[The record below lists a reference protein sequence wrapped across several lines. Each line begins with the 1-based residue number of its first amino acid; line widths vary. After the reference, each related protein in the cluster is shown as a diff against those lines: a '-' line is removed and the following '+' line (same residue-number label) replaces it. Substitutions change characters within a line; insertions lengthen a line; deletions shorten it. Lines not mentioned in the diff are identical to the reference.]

1 MSLYDQAEL
10 LCQAITSQA
19 KGEGEKILA
28 RAREDADRHLNEAEA
43 RRQEA
48 LARTKAEVEAQ
59 AKLDARNR
67 IDRAELEGKRRVS
80 QTKETFLTE
89 VFGQAQDRLQA
100 FRETPGYRNWLRA
113 TLLGV
118 LQQLEGEDFRVMAHP
133 EEEKWLYPNLLDEV
147 SRAGVPSDLCRRPGP
162 APGRFRGSPGR
173 RPGARRSDLSGH
185 HRPTAGN
192 LASRDRP
199 AIVGGLKLRTN
210 PGRANCRGGALSP
223 PSRGKSKGRSGGL
236 G

>member
-28 RAREDADRHLNEAEA
+28 RAREEAERRLSEAEA

-59 AKLDARNR
+59 AKLSARNR

-89 VFGQAQDRLQA
+89 IFSQAQARLQA
-100 FRETPGYRNWLRA
+100 FRETAGYRDWLRA
-113 TLLGV
+113 TLLGAV
-118 LQQLEGEDFRVMAHP
+118 QQLEGEQFRVVAHP
-133 EEEKWLYPNLLDEV
+133 EEEKWLTSALLEEVGKERGCHLAFAADQDLPPGGFVVLRADGRVRFDQTFQGIIDRQRETLRAETARQLWGVGVLTYP
-147 SRAGVPSDLCRRPGP
+147 
-162 APGRFRGSPGR
+162 
-173 RPGARRSDLSGH
+173 
-185 HRPTAGN
+185 
-192 LASRDRP
+192 
-199 AIVGGLKLRTN
+199 
-210 PGRANCRGGALSP
+210 
-223 PSRGKSKGRSGGL
+223 
-236 G
+236 